1 MYDTL
6 NEQYCYSYWLT
17 PAKFDSG
24 LFEKKFFDKPEEI
37 SFEEAGEKVLCRCV
51 LAAGNDPLNPL
62 YITRGLQKAGLIPE
76 DGVVTY
82 LRCEILDEN
91 GEIFF

>member
-1 MYDTL
+1 MA
-6 NEQYCYSYWLT
+6 E
-17 PAKFDSG
+17 
-24 LFEKKFFDKPEEI
+24 LFKAPVVLDKRSKRGIKEVDICPYIKEI
-37 SFEEAGEKVLCRCV
+37 SFKEAGEKVLCRCV

-62 YITRGLQKAGLIPE
+62 YITRGLQKAGLISE

-82 LRCEILDEN
+82 LRREIFDEN